1 MGVAGHHGVEL
12 HHPEAVGL
20 RLRQAVRDQLFP
32 DVQSPR
38 FAVHGVAGV
47 SDVPA
52 AADVVRVQ
60 DVQAQHG
67 AGVGIL
73 GHGIVGLGGEKRPA
87 GVQRQRVLLREGHAV
102 FHHLVPDLHHGGQVF
117 FGIGADHDLHAA
129 KSPILLVNLPIS
141 AVLILAHRT
150 EKGKIS
156 AFSAP
161 GNGGVE
167 NCAFPRIF
175 HRRGLQPPRC

>member
-1 MGVAGHHGVEL
+1 MVIGADVLIVPVLHAEATRDSAQLYEAQPLVQVPRVGVAGHHGVEL

-20 RLRQAVRDQLFP
+20 RLRQAVL
-32 DVQSPR
+32 
-38 FAVHGVAGV
+38 
-47 SDVPA
+47 
-52 AADVVRVQ
+52 
-60 DVQAQHG
+60 
-67 AGVGIL
+67 
-73 GHGIVGLGGEKRPA
+73 
-87 GVQRQRVLLREGHAV
+87 
-102 FHHLVPDLHHGGQVF
+102 HHLVPDLHHGGQVF